1 MAVLLENTTN
11 TVWQAFIS
19 LQQDDSGFV
28 HKSKLKVLTANIG
41 TVLDLYGVEK
51 GLEHFRSS
59 QTLNFIQ
66 FKYYLQ
72 KEVFSSLPDKLSLT
86 ELRNYE
92 SNIADICWRLCKK
105 QLIPR
110 KNSILPETSI
120 FQIFRTFSV
129 LAELIPDSKN
139 ENGYQVLLH
148 PSEARYVSQK
158 IAKSLGSH
166 FEDEDFINLNVTTS
180 SIRLSAFIALIESK
194 CLAGI
199 TDSQAI
205 SEAITNIYQTIVED
219 VIKKGLMTKKGYIFP
234 TMREYWFVLRPS
246 ELTYFKTRTEKDR
259 CGSIPIESGSRIE
272 SRSGNKIALCTPDRT
287 FEFGTTDYMTRLQ
300 WISALQLAA
309 DHADGS
315 QSYQRLQ
322 FAKRKLLRRDRFQ
335 EMVKAKAQLQQERI
349 AREMAE
355 DEAKELKA
363 VVIEET
369 KKLNDLEE
377 LKKKLEKLLV
387 EETQAKRDEEI
398 VRNLQARVL
407 AEEWEKREEL
417 ERLQEEQRL
426 LLEEERGKRLEF
438 EELQRRKE
446 KQLRDAEERLK
457 QLENEKQL
465 LDDQLRI
472 AHQNIKKSENE
483 KEIVEARLHQ
493 VSPTLRSL
501 AKVRR
506 TQSFIPSTKEKPVI
520 LKNINNLEP
529 GKNKRSSEILD

>member
-1 MAVLLENTTN
+1 MLPLILFSLIISSFAIYYKYFHSLL
-11 TVWQAFIS
+11 Q
-19 LQQDDSGFV
+19 
-28 HKSKLKVLTANIG
+28 VLTANIG

-59 QTLNFIQ
+59 QSLNFIQ

-72 KEVFSSLPDKLSLT
+72 KEVFTSLPDKLTLT

-92 SNIADICWRLCKK
+92 SAIADICWVLCKK
-105 QLIPR
+105 QFKPR
-110 KNSILPETSI
+110 NITTLSETAL
-120 FQIFRTFSV
+120 FQIFRIFSV

-139 ENGYQVLLH
+139 DNEYQVLLH

-158 IAKSLGSH
+158 IAKSLGCH
-166 FEDEDFINLNVTTS
+166 FEDEDFINLNVSMS

-199 TDSQAI
+199 TDSFAI

-219 VIKKGLMTKKGYIFP
+219 VIKKGHMAKKGYIFP
-234 TMREYWFVLRPS
+234 TMREYWFVLRPA
-246 ELTYFKTRTEKDR
+246 ELTYFKTRSEKDR
-259 CGSIPIESGSRIE
+259 CGTIPIETGSRVE
-272 SRSGNKIALCTPDRT
+272 SRSGNKIAICTPDRT
-287 FEFGTTDYMTRLQ
+287 YEFGTTDYMTRLQ
-300 WISALQLAA
+300 WVSAFQLAA

-335 EMVKAKAQLQQERI
+335 EMVIAKAQLQQERI

-377 LKKKLEKLLV
+377 LKEKLEKLLD

-426 LLEEERGKRLEF
+426 LLEEERRKRLEF

-446 KQLRDAEERLK
+446 QQLRGK
-457 QLENEKQL
+457 
-465 LDDQLRI
+465 LDFKLF
-472 AHQNIKKSENE
+472 
-483 KEIVEARLHQ
+483 
-493 VSPTLRSL
+493 
-501 AKVRR
+501 
-506 TQSFIPSTKEKPVI
+506 SFS
-520 LKNINNLEP
+520 
-529 GKNKRSSEILD
+529 